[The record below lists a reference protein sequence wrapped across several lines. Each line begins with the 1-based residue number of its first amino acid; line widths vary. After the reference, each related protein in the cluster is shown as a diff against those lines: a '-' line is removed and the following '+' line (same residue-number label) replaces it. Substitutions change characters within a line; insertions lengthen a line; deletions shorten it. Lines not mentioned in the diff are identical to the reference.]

1 MVRSTRWFI
10 QRISLSWK
18 KLCITRKTKK
28 HSTLDIQANTSWGE
42 RCLIGM
48 VIGVQIPNL
57 RRWPWMSFGQFHLG
71 KWPSFL
77 LMSNFLSS
85 WESKGSTPRIN
96 ATFFLLFFS
105 QGDIAPWS
113 FIWIEQ
119 NWIKTSKMSNFYQWI
134 DRTSFF
140 CERRGGPMLLLLG
153 FSKKKRLTAPNERKW
168 WRWLHPVQ
176 KRLFLLSRWFFW
188 YVLFWPGRTKLGGG
202 FKYVLFSPLPG
213 EMIQFDEHIF
223 QIGWNHQPA
232 KNTRQVLD
240 LWNSL
245 LKDIWYS
252 NDTCSFFRCRYCKCT
267 PIPMFQFVQN
277 SNPLWDHMK
286 YVYMLY

>member
-153 FSKKKRLTAPNERKW
+153 FSKKKSDWPRPTSANDDDDSTRCKND
-168 WRWLHPVQ
+168 
-176 KRLFLLSRWFFW
+176 FFFSADDFSDMFCFGLG
-188 YVLFWPGRTKLGGG
+188 VL
-202 FKYVLFSPLPG
+202 
-213 EMIQFDEHIF
+213 
-223 QIGWNHQPA
+223 N
-232 KNTRQVLD
+232 
-240 LWNSL
+240 
-245 LKDIWYS
+245 
-252 NDTCSFFRCRYCKCT
+252 
-267 PIPMFQFVQN
+267 
-277 SNPLWDHMK
+277 
-286 YVYMLY
+286 